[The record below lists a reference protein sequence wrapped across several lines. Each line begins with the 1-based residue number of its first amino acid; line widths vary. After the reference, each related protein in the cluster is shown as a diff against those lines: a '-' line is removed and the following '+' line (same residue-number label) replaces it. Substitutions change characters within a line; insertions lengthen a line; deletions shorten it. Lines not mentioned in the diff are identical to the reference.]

1 VEEASKQQE
10 GVEEGSILEE
20 VEEDSILE
28 EEDSILEEE
37 ESKCEEV
44 EGEVLHS
51 LKEEERKQEDGEL
64 EEHSQ

>member
-37 ESKCEEV
+37 SKCEEV